1 MNLKLEFYKLNKVA
15 GEVTTKLYNIYID
28 YLNYE
33 MDFPYDDVSMI
44 VDIYEN
50 LYLKVYKNKNSGLNK
65 LLCKMNLFGNDLD
78 SKFNAPSKDELLL
91 RVSEKV
97 FCQILFDANKYVPVN
112 EESKNDIFEKL
123 FPIVKNLRVVEIT
136 DIYSKMKKSAI
147 IRGFVFDDKSS
158 AMLQEMF
165 VGFIISILS
174 HNSYNKF
181 NYMKS
186 SWTPEEICMNIL
198 KEPLMY
204 RGKSMKRVK

>member
-33 MDFPYDDVSMI
+33 MDFPYDDVSML
-44 VDIYEN
+44 VDRYEN